1 MQYFTSEVI
10 SLNSRIKDLEEQL
23 NKAKESN
30 EILTRERDEA
40 RKAVEEISKYT
51 ILFLENTTENVYGEW
66 NVDSFKKRINDLC
79 KSYNYNKL
87 IEITKINVNNNRTK
101 LHRWCNSTSE
111 YYKNKCDWEK
121 KFINAN
127 KDNCFSN

>member
-87 IEITKINVNNNRTK
+87 IEITKK
-101 LHRWCNSTSE
+101 EFDLYYDWFE
-111 YYKNKCDWEK
+111 YQIKNIELS
-121 KFINAN
+121 NAYWTGGETIPW
-127 KDNCFSN
+127 KGPLTGD

>member
-1 MQYFTSEVI
+1 MKGFLKVKYDVI
-10 SLNSRIKDLEEQL
+10 KFNV
-23 NKAKESN
+23 
-30 EILTRERDEA
+30 ERL
-40 RKAVEEISKYT
+40 RK
-51 ILFLENTTENVYGEW
+51 
-66 NVDSFKKRINDLC
+66 
-79 KSYNYNKL
+79 
-87 IEITKINVNNNRTK
+87 KINVNNNRTK